1 MIWSYCLTRA
11 KPHLEQNSQI
21 CNLSNNCNFWLLVG
35 RFLKTAEVLIYI
47 QCKHSSYKLFYKS
60 FIFDYLLFHAHVK
73 GFSLGQ
79 QLFWARSVTFSRQMY
94 ASRCISISF
103 HHPDGSCCERSSSP
117 GDKRPSFNPSLPPSA
132 TLLVIQECCEIRR
145 VHYSDNSS
153 RARLFGFSTLF
164 IPASRPLHPLWPRRS
179 ISAPCVFMYPCFR
192 AQTKQ
197 NVSFTSIWISY
208 KYKNKIIQI
217 KWFFSLPDITKS
229 KVLLPS
235 NDIQISHTFHLQL
248 KICFKG
254 NSVKMKHCLQT
265 AVPANWDRLS
275 AVSLM
280 HILIAN
286 LKSKLLQPAL
296 TCSPLCNPPMSCPV
310 LLMPDCCY
318 GRSHCCFICL

>member
-1 MIWSYCLTRA
+1 
-11 KPHLEQNSQI
+11 
-21 CNLSNNCNFWLLVG
+21 
-35 RFLKTAEVLIYI
+35 
-47 QCKHSSYKLFYKS
+47 
-60 FIFDYLLFHAHVK
+60 
-73 GFSLGQ
+73 
-79 QLFWARSVTFSRQMY
+79 MY

-164 IPASRPLHPLWPRRS
+164 IPASRPLRPLWPRRS

-217 KWFFSLPDITKS
+217 KWFLSLPDITKS

-248 KICFKG
+248 KICFTG